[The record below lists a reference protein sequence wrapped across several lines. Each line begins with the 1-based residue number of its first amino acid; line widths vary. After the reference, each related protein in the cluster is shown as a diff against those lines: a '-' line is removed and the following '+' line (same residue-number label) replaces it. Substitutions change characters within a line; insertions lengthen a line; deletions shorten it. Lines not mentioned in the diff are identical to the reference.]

1 MLLYLTITKEKRDSV
16 IEKFKEQNIK
26 VCWETDDVI
35 TIDENDGSKISA
47 ILCENEVPFTSDKNE
62 LPFGNIFIKEKIDNI
77 YLLSKKVMEGIGDC
91 SEYTDEENEMLDEIA
106 NVINVYQNVFDI
118 KTGTIKGT

>member
-1 MLLYLTITKEKRDSV
+1 MLLYLTITEEKRDSV
-16 IEKFKEQNIK
+16 IKEFKKQNID
-26 VCWETDDVI
+26 VDWETDDVI

-47 ILCENEVPFTSDKNE
+47 ILCENEVPFTSDQNE

>member
-1 MLLYLTITKEKRDSV
+1 
-16 IEKFKEQNIK
+16 
-26 VCWETDDVI
+26 
-35 TIDENDGSKISA
+35 
-47 ILCENEVPFTSDKNE
+47 
-62 LPFGNIFIKEKIDNI
+62 
-77 YLLSKKVMEGIGDC
+77 MEDIGDC